1 MLRSSSFQHKLER
14 LGDSALSPAY
24 DSRFARAPGMPA
36 QLAMGEEGGVGTL
49 EEDEG
54 SQMLADK
61 LTGDTSG
68 IASGSLHSSTSHQQ
82 KLTKVTEW

>member
-36 QLAMGEEGGVGTL
+36 QLAMGEERGVGTL
-49 EEDEG
+49 EEEG
-54 SQMLADK
+54 GEGVKCLQ
-61 LTGDTSG
+61 TS
-68 IASGSLHSSTSHQQ
+68 
-82 KLTKVTEW
+82 